1 MNREDPPQVSDGL
14 LTLLVGMGSGFA
26 AGLFY
31 RWIWDQVKAIWTWGS
46 Q

>member
-1 MNREDPPQVSDGL
+1 MKRGNAPRVSDGL
-14 LTLLVGMGSGFA
+14 LTLLVGMAAGFA

-31 RWIWDQVKAIWTWGS
+31 RWIWEQVKAIWIWGN